1 MIPVRHRL
9 PAVLLLASATLLASP
24 ASADQPRRNASA
36 ETFSFC
42 REQEKAGDAQACWAV
57 WLQKYR
63 TTGNEAEIAYAE
75 MHPAAPKKAVAT
87 TARLQ
92 LTSMP
97 SAAVTLDGRPLGMTP
112 RESIDVPPGEHRI
125 TFANKSRIEGRTITV
140 TPGEERVVDVQF
152 EAPRSGVV
160 AGPPPPKP
168 APPAS
173 GNVLDFCA
181 LSPAKGSRKE
191 RVVLFSPSGTGR
203 INDSAELRA
212 LDGAAVVRDVFTA
225 RFALDRFHNVL
236 GSFPARKGWE
246 QREAIS
252 LGELRAFLRETHEQA
267 GATSEQEA
275 RAERERRFITY
286 SLGCAD
292 YVAIPAITS
301 LETKWE
307 TPKASAEDGAAPGKA
322 LAVSLNAAV
331 GIFRRKGDSFERIAL
346 LTASAPTFGASHHEA
361 PSSPEGLEAGA
372 GEDAAARILPG
383 YLSGVPEPACL
394 VGRAPAEGVA
404 GLVTCG
410 IMAEGTAEQALG
422 SRDERG
428 GPACIKARDENTPE
442 AERATLAAQCEL
454 RTRTY
459 QLARAFHADARKVEG
474 WQLFGVLA
482 HSGAPPSLVLG
493 RDDGLKIGDAFQVLG
508 EHDERLA
515 FYKVAQ
521 LGPGGPA
528 GARSHTLLTA
538 RSGDATTGS
547 RLDAYPQVGVSITPY
562 ASIGMLAFGDGTTHI
577 ASGDA
582 VQELSLPDVVFGGGI
597 LLGYDVS
604 SLVRS
609 SDTFVRAGVGV
620 FAGSGV
626 NTTMTLVPLDL
637 WVEKDFYLA
646 RRLSLVTAVGGTMQ
660 LGSVNLLTAL
670 ENVPEDIHVSSTMFG
685 PAARVGLDI
694 MLHPDWSLKLEGV
707 ARVPLTA
714 ATYTESDGKPVP
726 PEWLARQDH
735 LATLAF
741 NLGIAKTF

>member
-9 PAVLLLASATLLASP
+9 SAVSLLAVLATFVALP
-24 ASADQPRRNASA
+24 ARAGEPRKNASA
-36 ETFSFC
+36 EAFSFC

-63 TTGNEAEIAYAE
+63 ATGNEAEIAYAE
-75 MHPAAPKKAVAT
+75 LHPAAPRKPAAAS
-87 TARLQ
+87 ARLQ
-92 LTSMP
+92 LTSTP
-97 SAAVTLDGRPLGMTP
+97 SAAVMLDGRPLGMTP
-112 RESIDVPPGEHRI
+112 RMGIEVPPGEHRI
-125 TFANKSRIEGRTITV
+125 TFANKSRTEGRTITV
-140 TPGEERVVDVQF
+140 IPGEARLVDVQF
-152 EAPRSGVV
+152 DAPREPVGPGV
-160 AGPPPPKP
+160 PPPPKRVP
-168 APPAS
+168 SATGA
-173 GNVLDFCA
+173 VLDFCA

-203 INDSAELRA
+203 LDDSAELRA
-212 LDGAAVVRDVFTA
+212 LDGAGLVRDVFTS

-246 QREAIS
+246 QRETLSI
-252 LGELRAFLRETHEQA
+252 GELRAFLREKHEQA
-267 GATSEQEA
+267 GASPEQEA

-301 LETKWE
+301 LETKWD
-307 TPKASAEDGAAPGKA
+307 TPRTAGEDGAALPRS
-322 LAVSLNAAV
+322 LAVTMNAAV
-331 GIFRRKGDSFERIAL
+331 GIFRRKGESFERVAL
-346 LTASAPTFGASHHEA
+346 LTASAPTFGASRHEA
-361 PSSPEGLEAGA
+361 VVEREGGEP
-372 GEDAAARILPG
+372 GEDVVVRTLPG
-383 YLSGVPEPACL
+383 HVSGVPDPACL
-394 VGRAPAEGVA
+394 AGRAPADGVA

-410 IMAEGTAEQALG
+410 IMAEGTVEQSFG

-428 GPACIKARDENTPE
+428 GPACLRARDESTPE
-442 AERATLAAQCEL
+442 SERPGLAAQCEL
-454 RTRTY
+454 RTRAY
-459 QLARAFHADARKVEG
+459 ELARAFHADVRKVLG

-482 HSGAPPSLVLG
+482 HAGDPPSLMLG

-547 RLDAYPQVGVSITPY
+547 RLDVYPQLGISITPY
-562 ASIGMLAFGDGTTHI
+562 ASFGTLALGGGTTTVQ
-577 ASGDA
+577 SGEA
-582 VQELSLPDVVFGGGI
+582 FQEFSLPDLVFGGGVM
-597 LLGYDVS
+597 LGYDVS
-604 SLVRS
+604 SIVRS

-620 FAGSGV
+620 LTGSGL
-626 NTTMTLVPLDL
+626 NTTMMLVPVDL

-646 RRLSLVTAVGGTMQ
+646 RRLSLTTALGGTMQ

-670 ENVPEDIHVSSTMFG
+670 ENVPEDLHVSSTMFG
-685 PAARVGLDI
+685 PAARLGLDI

-707 ARVPLTA
+707 LRVPLST
-714 ATYTESDGKPVP
+714 ATYTESDGRAVP
-726 PEWLARQDH
+726 PEWTAREDH
-735 LATLAF
+735 LATLAA